1 MTNYFQG
8 TSAKPYHISIGAVL
22 INNEGKIAC
31 HHFTDH
37 PRLNGEAFILMRE
50 TMEPNETIEET
61 LYRGLK
67 EEFGAKGEIVTY
79 VGSLVKPYKVGEV
92 TVQKTTLYFLVKLSD
107 INEDDRDPE
116 DPESISTIEWLKPE
130 ELAQL
135 MESSALKLGMPD
147 MDESEII
154 KRLIKLNLV

>member
-8 TSAKPYHISIGAVL
+8 TSTKPYHISIGAIL
-22 INNEGKIAC
+22 INDEGKIAC

-61 LYRGLK
+61 LHRGLR
-67 EEFGAKGEIVTY
+67 EEFGAKGEILTY
-79 VGSLVKPYKVGEV
+79 VGSLVKPYKAGEV
-92 TVQKTTLYFLVKLSD
+92 TVQKTTLYLLVKLNE
-107 INEDDRDPE
+107 INEYDRDTE
-116 DPESISTIEWLKPE
+116 DPESTSTIEWHKPE
-130 ELAQL
+130 SLAKL
-135 MESSALKLGMPD
+135 MKSSAKKLNMPD